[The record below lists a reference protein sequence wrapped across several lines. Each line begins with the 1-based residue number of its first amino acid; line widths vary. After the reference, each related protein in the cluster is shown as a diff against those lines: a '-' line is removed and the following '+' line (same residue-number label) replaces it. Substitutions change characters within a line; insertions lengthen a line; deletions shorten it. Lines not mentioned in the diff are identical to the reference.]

1 MRKFSFTQKDVKNR
15 LLNCRRGK
23 RAITNEGKILRKKE
37 RYYYKK
43 NNWGRFLERGRER
56 VMERGRESKKG

>member
-23 RAITNEGKILRKKE
+23 RAITNEGKILRKKGDTST
-37 RYYYKK
+37 RKII
-43 NNWGRFLERGRER
+43 GVDFQRGE
-56 VMERGRESKKG
+56 EKE